1 LISKPCDFVPIS
13 VGDHIRKKRLQSGL
27 LQKEVAQQL
36 GVNPWTVM
44 NWEKGHTEP
53 PVLAMPAIFQ
63 FLGYDPFPE
72 PKTLPEQLLAK
83 RREMGWS
90 IEEAAVFA
98 NVDPGTWADWE
109 HGRTVLYRRHRAQI
123 AKLLG
128 LSFDALDKEMA
139 ARWVWLHKG
148 DP

>member
-1 LISKPCDFVPIS
+1 
-13 VGDHIRKKRLQSGL
+13 
-27 LQKEVAQQL
+27 
-36 GVNPWTVM
+36 
-44 NWEKGHTEP
+44 
-53 PVLAMPAIFQ
+53 MPAILQ

-90 IEEAAVFA
+90 IVEASKFA
-98 NVDPGTWADWE
+98 YVDPGTWADWE
-109 HGRTVLYRRHRAQI
+109 RGRTVLYRRHRPQI
-123 AKLLG
+123 AKMLG

-139 ARWVWLHKG
+139 ARWIRLHGG